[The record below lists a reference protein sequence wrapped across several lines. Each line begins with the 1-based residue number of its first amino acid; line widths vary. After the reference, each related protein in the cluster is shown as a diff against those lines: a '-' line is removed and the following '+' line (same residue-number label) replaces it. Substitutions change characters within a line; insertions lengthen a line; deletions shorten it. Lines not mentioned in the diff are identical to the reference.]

1 MVKGQTAK
9 GHSTTA
15 GTVTTNSSNWTVVA
29 KDSSMAGT
37 KGHMLKSGP
46 SALQTQMRIGNSLS
60 TCSTNAGDS
69 IGLLYVQSGGSS
81 IPFYIEQDVLSDD
94 AIGAYSITVA
104 FTGST
109 P

>member
-15 GTVTTNSSNWTVVA
+15 GSVTTNSVNWIVVA
-29 KDSSMAGT
+29 KDSSVSGT

-46 SALQTQMRIGNSLS
+46 SALQTQMRTGNSLS
-60 TCSTNAGDS
+60 TCSTNAGDP
-69 IGLLYVQSGGSS
+69 LTYTQSGGVS
-81 IPFYIEQDVLSDD
+81 IPFYVEQDVLTDD